1 MRRALLG
8 APSTSIHREAP
19 MGRPFLEYLDG
30 PLYMCKSCKA
40 HLARVEA
47 IVSRSFHSRSGKAYL
62 FDAVVNVSW
71 RSGEAEERIMTT
83 GKHMVHDIHCNKCLR
98 VVGWRYERAFEQSQK
113 YKEGKFVL
121 ERAKL
126 NPHGRKAVVATTD
139 TPVITIGAPS
149 DEDDDV

>member
-1 MRRALLG
+1 
-8 APSTSIHREAP
+8 

-121 ERAKL
+121 ERA
-126 NPHGRKAVVATTD
+126 
-139 TPVITIGAPS
+139 S
-149 DEDDDV
+149 

>member
-1 MRRALLG
+1 
-8 APSTSIHREAP
+8 

-30 PLYMCKSCKA
+30 RLYMCKACKA

-47 IVSRSFHSRSGKAYL
+47 IVSRSFHSRRGKAYL
-62 FDAVVNVSW
+62 FESVVNVSW

-98 VVGWRYERAFEQSQK
+98 VVGWRYERAFEESQK

-126 NPHGRKAVVATTD
+126 NPHGRKAVVATTTD

>member
-62 FDAVVNVSW
+62 YDAVVNVSW

-98 VVGWRYERAFEQSQK
+98 VVGWRYERAFEESQK

-126 NPHGRKAVVATTD
+126 NQRGRKAAQT
-139 TPVITIGAPS
+139 APEPQPPS
-149 DEDDDV
+149 DDEDEDDV

>member
-98 VVGWRYERAFEQSQK
+98 VVGWRYERAFEASQK

-126 NPHGRKAVVATTD
+126 NQRGRKAAQTA
-139 TPVITIGAPS
+139 PEPQPPS
-149 DEDDDV
+149 DDDDDDDV

>member
-1 MRRALLG
+1 
-8 APSTSIHREAP
+8 

-83 GKHMVHDIHCNKCLR
+83 GKHMVHDIHGNKCLR

-126 NPHGRKAVVATTD
+126 NPHGRKAVVATTVD
-139 TPVITIGAPS
+139 TPISRQNQRSSASITYQGGA
-149 DEDDDV
+149 